1 MNLLILLAIAV
12 LGFWLLGRGFLSA
25 SPRQLVGL
33 LPWLG
38 VAAAA
43 ALFVFLAV
51 TGRLYAVLGLLPLLL
66 PMAIRWYQ
74 QYQRRRTV
82 RGPAK
87 GGQSQIETPYLS
99 MVLEHDSGRLDGE
112 VRQGRFAGR
121 RLQSMSL
128 AELLALLAECRAADA
143 QAVQLLET
151 WLDRTSEGWRAGAG
165 QAGSG
170 PPAPSGAMTEREA
183 WEVLGL
189 RPGANEAAIKE
200 AHRRLMVR
208 NHPDQGGSTYL
219 AAKINQAKDL
229 LLGDKAKRV

>member
-1 MNLLILLAIAV
+1 MTLLIVVAV
-12 LGFWLLGRGFLSA
+12 ALLGFWLLGRGFLSA
-25 SPRQLVGL
+25 TPRQLVGL
-33 LPWLG
+33 LPWAG
-38 VAAAA
+38 VIAAAG
-43 ALFVFLAV
+43 LFVFLAV

-66 PMAIRWYQ
+66 PMAMRWYQ
-74 QYQRRRTV
+74 QYQRWRTA
-82 RGPAK
+82 RGPSK
-87 GGQSQIETPYLS
+87 GGQSQVETAFLS
-99 MVLEHDSGRLDGE
+99 MVLHHDSGQLEGE

-128 AELLALLAECRAADA
+128 TELLALLEECRATDP

-151 WLDRTSEGWRAGAG
+151 WLDRTAEGWRAGTTGA
-165 QAGSG
+165 G
-170 PPAPSGAMTEREA
+170 PPATSGAMTEREA

-189 RPGANEAAIKE
+189 APGAGEADIKE

-229 LLGDKAKRV
+229 LLGNKARRA